1 MKDVVMSDPQLGMI
15 EPLDRPESL
24 SDRAYAALREKIA
37 AGALEPG
44 QKLTERA
51 LAVLLGVSPTPV
63 REALRR
69 LEQEGLVE
77 RPTPRSLMVT
87 AHSETV
93 LRELLYTEVVLRAA
107 SARFA
112 AQKVTDAD
120 IAALEAIVEELAV
133 RADTGSAEE
142 VLEIATRFDAR
153 LAQVA
158 ANRAVAGLVEMAGV
172 LGHARRVRA
181 VTAMQTSAR
190 DVGARHLQAHR
201 DTVEAL
207 RAQDEER
214 TEQIVR
220 KHLLSSLE
228 LLLSTD
234 GETS

>member
-1 MKDVVMSDPQLGMI
+1 MSDPQLGMI
-15 EPLDRPESL
+15 EPLDRQDSL

-37 AGALEPG
+37 TGALEPG

-77 RPTPRSLMVT
+77 RPTVRSLMVT
-87 AHSETV
+87 AHSETA
-93 LRELLYTEVVLRAA
+93 LRELLYAEVVLRAA

-112 AQKVTDAD
+112 AQKVTDCD
-120 IAALEAIVEELAV
+120 IKALEAIVGELAE
-133 RADTGSAEE
+133 RAETGSADE
-142 VLEIATRFDAR
+142 VLEIAARFDAR
-153 LAQVA
+153 LAAVT
-158 ANRAVAGLVEMAGV
+158 ANRAMAGLIDMAAV
-172 LGHARRVRA
+172 MGHARRLRA

-207 RAQDEER
+207 RARDSER

-220 KHLLSSLE
+220 DHLQSSLE
-228 LLLSTD
+228 FLLSPA